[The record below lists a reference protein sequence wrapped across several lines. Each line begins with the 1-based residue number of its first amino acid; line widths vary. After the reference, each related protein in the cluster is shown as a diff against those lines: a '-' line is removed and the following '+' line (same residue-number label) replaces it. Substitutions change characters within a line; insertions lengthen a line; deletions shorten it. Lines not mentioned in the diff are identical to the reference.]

1 MESWSGAIEWHV
13 GVAFLG
19 GFKFLLPIPLFIK
32 FTVYARDNINLGNS
46 ESFCK
51 IILLI
56 FVIFELRHK
65 NLLFSLFIYKNQ
77 RCTSAC
83 RLIST

>member
-1 MESWSGAIEWHV
+1 MACWSGILGWIQV
-13 GVAFLG
+13 FVAYSSLH
-19 GFKFLLPIPLFIK
+19 KFF
-32 FTVYARDNINLGNS
+32 VYARDNINLGNS

-65 NLLFSLFIYKNQ
+65 SLLLFTKTKGTHQHVGL
-77 RCTSAC
+77 
-83 RLIST
+83 

>member
-1 MESWSGAIEWHV
+1 MESWSGAIEWSHR
-13 GVAFLG
+13 VACWSGILG

-65 NLLFSLFIYKNQ
+65 NLLSFTKNKGAHQ
-77 RCTSAC
+77 CVG
-83 RLIST
+83 L

>member
-13 GVAFLG
+13 GVAFWG
-19 GFKFLLPIPLFIK
+19 GFKFLLSIPLFIK
-32 FTVYARDNINLGNS
+32 FTVYARDKINLGNS

-65 NLLFSLFIYKNQ
+65 NLLLFTKNKGAHQ
-77 RCTSAC
+77 CVG
-83 RLIST
+83 L

>member
-1 MESWSGAIEWHV
+1 MASWSGIW
-13 GVAFLG
+13 G
-19 GFKFLLPIPLFIK
+19 GFKFLLPISLFIN

-51 IILLI
+51 IILLV

-65 NLLFSLFIYKNQ
+65 SLLLLTQTKGAHQ
-77 RCTSAC
+77 RVG
-83 RLIST
+83 L

>member
-1 MESWSGAIEWHV
+1 MEWSHGVESWSGAIKWHV
-13 GVAFLG
+13 GVAFWG

-56 FVIFELRHK
+56 FELRHK
-65 NLLFSLFIYKNQ
+65 NLLLFTKTKGAHQ
-77 RCTSAC
+77 RVG
-83 RLIST
+83 L